1 MGMQTI
7 GSKYATNKKQR
18 RTADHSHVDDEFEL
32 HTKHDMEN
40 SSGNPGEIE
49 DIKKVHGTVITRV
62 HAINRSQAENSSAE
76 AVDVVGGGHVSDT
89 NSEEI
94 ILQKPE
100 PARGI
105 MMTRDVTV
113 RYSNQ

>member
-7 GSKYATNKKQR
+7 GSKYAANKNQR
-18 RTADHSHVDDEFEL
+18 RAADHSHVDDEFEL
-32 HTKHDMEN
+32 HTKHDMDS

-49 DIKKVHGTVITRV
+49 GIKKVHGTVVTRV
-62 HAINRSQAENSSAE
+62 HALNQSHGENSSAE
-76 AVDVVGGGHVSDT
+76 AVNAVGGGHVSDT

-94 ILQKPE
+94 ILQKHE

-105 MMTRDVTV
+105 VMTRDVTV